1 MLANLETLVRRYD
14 ELNRLKTERA
24 LGIMSRYGQQ
34 VFHLLPVLL
43 HFNHPLLPGY
53 VSGRVPHGI
62 CHFIPNGEQQS
73 FIDDICL
80 TAHCSGGLA
89 TTECSILGLYT
100 MGSTSSIGQCCHSD
114 LDIWVCHSAALD
126 SERLEML
133 EHKCL
138 LLSRWAEQRGTEVN
152 FFLIPENK
160 FRQSNSAEMEGESCG
175 SAQHLL
181 LLDEFY
187 RSAMCLAGKRLLWYL
202 VPLEQDEHYDDYV
215 ASLFRS
221 GALNPEEW
229 LDLGSFNRIPAEEYF
244 GSALWQLYKG
254 IDSPYK
260 AVLKTV
266 LMEAYSHEYP
276 ETKLLSVESKRWF
289 QHNEGMSYRLDGY
302 CLMLDKVTN
311 YLKSIGDMQRLDLV
325 RRCFYLKV
333 CDGLSDHGPT
343 WRREQLVQL
352 VSYWGWSEEKIR
364 HLDHRRDWKVGEV
377 KVAYAELLEAL
388 MQSYRNLILFARRNN
403 ISESIN
409 PEDIG
414 ILSRKLYAAFESL
427 PGKVQRINLKIAP
440 DLGEPDLSFIQ
451 VPHGRLNR
459 AGWYLYKHS
468 LEPGDII
475 GRAPLEYNGYI
486 SKLVAWSYFNG
497 LMTTQSRVH
506 LFNQGSDLHID
517 NLHQFCRD
525 LSNTFPVKYPAAS
538 NLALSRPCEIR
549 QLAIFL
555 NLEVDPSSHWV
566 GQVIEFDANTA
577 DIFSFGRNQECLVG
591 TIDLVYR
598 NSWSEIRT
606 LHFRGE
612 EAVVDALTTILGKM
626 HQDAA
631 APERIEVFCYS
642 QHFRSLV
649 RARFQQLMA
658 ECIELRLARDKPRL
672 VKTLALGQ
680 EKYGIFFE
688 RRGVSVKKLEN
699 AVDFYRHISHNKLDH
714 LPLRLDKTHSQH
726 LPAIVD
732 AYASEGLVQFFF
744 ENQGSGF
751 NIYILDEANRVEVYQ
766 HFAGNKEELV
776 QGVNRFY
783 TSSHER
789 FSDDGQFINFNLP
802 QFYEII
808 TQSGEQQVIPYRT
821 QGPAREVG

>member
-14 ELNRLKTERA
+14 ELNQLKTERA

-34 VFHLLPVLL
+34 VFRLLPVLL

-53 VSGRVPHGI
+53 VSGEVPHGI
-62 CHFIPNGEQQS
+62 WSFIPDEEQQA

-80 TAHCSGGLA
+80 TANCSGGLS
-89 TTECSILGLYT
+89 TSDRSILGLYT

-114 LDIWVCHSAALD
+114 LDIWICHATGLSE
-126 SERLEML
+126 ERLEL
-133 EHKCL
+133 LDHKCL
-138 LLSRWAEQRGTEVN
+138 LLSRWAEQRGVELN

-187 RSAMCLAGKRLLWYL
+187 RSAMRLAGKRLLWYL
-202 VPLEQDEHYDDYV
+202 VPLQYEENYEQYV
-215 ASLFRS
+215 QGLFAR
-221 GALNPEEW
+221 GELQRDEW

-276 ETKLLSVESKRWF
+276 ETRLLSIASKCWF
-289 QHNEGMSYRLDGY
+289 QNNEAMSYRLDTY

-333 CDGLSDHGPT
+333 CDGLSEHAPA
-343 WRREQLVQL
+343 WRREQLGQL
-352 VSYWGWSEEKIR
+352 VSYWGWSEEKLH
-364 HLDHRRDWKVGEV
+364 HLDRRRHWKVEEV
-377 KVAYAELLEAL
+377 KEAYAELLDAL
-388 MQSYRNLILFARRNN
+388 MQSYRNLIQFARRNR

-440 DLGEPDLSFIQ
+440 NLSEPDLSFIQ

-468 LEPGDII
+468 LEPIDII
-475 GRAPLEYNGYI
+475 GRAPLEFNSYI
-486 SKLVAWSYFNG
+486 SKLAAWCYFNG
-497 LMTTQSRVH
+497 LLTQQSRVH

-525 LSNTFPVKYPAAS
+525 LSTTFPVKYPAAS

-555 NLEVDPSSHWV
+555 NLEVDPTSHWV
-566 GQVIEFDANTA
+566 GQVIEFDANAA
-577 DIFSFGRNQECLVG
+577 DVFSFGRNQECLVG
-591 TIDLVYR
+591 TVDLVYR

-606 LHFRGE
+606 LHFRGD

-626 HQDAA
+626 HQDAD

-649 RARFQQLMA
+649 RARFQQLLA
-658 ECIELRLARDKPRL
+658 ECIDLRLARDKPRL
-672 VKTLALGQ
+672 VKTLALGH

-714 LPLRLDKTHSQH
+714 LPLRLDKTHSRH

-744 ENQGSGF
+744 ETQGSGY

-766 HFAGNKEELV
+766 HFSGNKDDLV

-783 TSSHER
+783 TSNHERISHE
-789 FSDDGQFINFNLP
+789 GAFINFNLP

-808 TQSGEQQVIPYRT
+808 NQGGEPQVIPYRS
-821 QGPAREVG
+821 QGPSREVG

>member
-14 ELNRLKTERA
+14 ELNWLKTERA

-62 CHFIPNGEQQS
+62 CNFIPNDQQQA

-80 TAHCSGGLA
+80 TAHCTGGLT
-89 TTECSILGLYT
+89 TTELSILGLYT

-114 LDIWVCHSAALD
+114 LDVWVCHSAGLD

-138 LLSRWAEQRGTEVN
+138 LLSRWAEQRGAEVN

-202 VPLEQDEHYDDYV
+202 VPLSYDDRYDTYV
-215 ASLFRS
+215 NDLFDRGLLS
-221 GALNPEEW
+221 RDEW

-612 EAVVDALTTILGKM
+612 EAVVNALTTILGKM

-649 RARFQQLMA
+649 RTRFQQLVA
-658 ECIELRLARDKPRL
+658 ECIDLRLARDKPRL

-699 AVDFYRHISHNKLDH
+699 AVDFYRHISHNKLDN

-808 TQSGEQQVIPYRT
+808 TQGGEQQVIPYRT
-821 QGPAREVG
+821 QGPTREVG

>member
-1 MLANLETLVRRYD
+1 LLANLETLVRRYD
-14 ELNRLKTERA
+14 ELNQLKTERA

-53 VSGRVPHGI
+53 VSGEVPHGI
-62 CHFIPNGEQQS
+62 WSFVPNDEQQA
-73 FIDDICL
+73 FIDDVCL
-80 TAHCSGGLA
+80 TANCHGGLSTSDRA
-89 TTECSILGLYT
+89 ILGLYT
-100 MGSTSSIGQCCHSD
+100 MGSTSSLGQCCHSD
-114 LDIWVCHSAALD
+114 LDIWVFHAAD
-126 SERLEML
+126 IDAGRLEL
-133 EHKCL
+133 LDHKCL
-138 LLSRWAEQRGTEVN
+138 LLSRWAEQRGVELN
-152 FFLIPENK
+152 FFLIPEDK
-160 FRQSNSAEMEGESCG
+160 FRQQNSAEMQGESCG
-175 SAQHLL
+175 SAQHML

-187 RSAMCLAGKRLLWYL
+187 RSAMRMAGKRLLWYL
-202 VPLEQDEHYDDYV
+202 VPLEYDEHYEGYV
-215 ASLFRS
+215 AGLFNHGKLTR
-221 GALNPEEW
+221 EEW
-229 LDLGSFNRIPAEEYF
+229 LDLGSFDRIPAEEYF

-276 ETKLLSVESKRWF
+276 DTRLLSVEGKRWF
-289 QHNEGMSYRLDGY
+289 QNNDGMSYRLDAY

-311 YLKSIGDMQRLDLV
+311 YLKSIGDMKRLDLV

-333 CDGLSDHGPT
+333 CDGLSDHGPV

-352 VSYWGWSEEKIR
+352 VSYWGWSDEKIR
-364 HLDHRRDWKVGEV
+364 HLDRRSSWKVEEV
-377 KVAYAELLEAL
+377 KVAYAELLDAL
-388 MQSYRNLILFARRNN
+388 MQSYRNLIQFARRNH

-440 DLGEPDLSFIQ
+440 DLGESDLSFIQ

-459 AGWYLYKHS
+459 AGWYLYKYS
-468 LEPGDII
+468 LDPIDII
-475 GRAPLEYNGYI
+475 GRAPLEYNSYI
-486 SKLVAWSYFNG
+486 SKLVSWSYFNG
-497 LMTTQSRVH
+497 LMTPQSRVH
-506 LFNQGSDLHID
+506 LFNQDSDLHID

-525 LSNTFPVKYPAAS
+525 LSATFPVKYPSAS

-555 NLEVDPSSHWV
+555 NLEVDPTSHWV
-566 GQVIEFDANTA
+566 GQVIEFDANAA
-577 DIFSFGRNQECLVG
+577 DVFSFGRNQECLVG
-591 TIDLVYR
+591 TVDLVYR

-606 LHFRGE
+606 LHFRGDD
-612 EAVVDALTTILGKM
+612 AVVDALTTILGKM
-626 HQDAA
+626 HQDAV

-642 QHFRSLV
+642 QHFRALV
-649 RARFQQLMA
+649 RSRFQHLLG
-658 ECIELRLARDKPRL
+658 ECIDLRLSRDKPRL
-672 VKTLALGQ
+672 VKTLALGR

-699 AVDFYRHISHNKLDH
+699 AVDFYRHISHNKLDR
-714 LPLRLDKTHSQH
+714 LPLRLDKTHSRH

-744 ENQGSGF
+744 ENQGTGF
-751 NIYILDEANRVEVYQ
+751 NIYILDEANRVETYQ
-766 HFAGNKEELV
+766 HFSGNKDELV

-783 TSSHER
+783 TSSLE
-789 FSDDGQFINFNLP
+789 SGASEGQFSNFNLP

-808 TQSGEQQVIPYRT
+808 TLAGDTQVIPYRS
-821 QGPAREVG
+821 QGQTREVG

>member
-80 TAHCSGGLA
+80 AAHCSGGLA

-821 QGPAREVG
+821 QGPAREVS

>member
-289 QHNEGMSYRLDGY
+289 QHNESMSYRLDGY